1 MRYQTSIPAEWPEES
16 KPSGGARQPA
26 GKHSE
31 CDSTITDAKVLKAAP
46 EKVVEAK
53 NADGLVRKAI
63 DTQVFTKGDEG
74 GGGSDHHKRATNS
87 WGVSE
92 PGKGR

>member
-1 MRYQTSIPAEWPEES
+1 MAKKSNAPDAVLRT
-16 KPSGGARQPA
+16 GLQP
-26 GKHSE
+26 K
-31 CDSTITDAKVLKAAP
+31 P
-46 EKVVEAK
+46 EKVVDAK

-74 GGGSDHHKRATNS
+74 GGGSDHHKLATNS

-92 PGKGR
+92 SGKGR